1 MKKLATLFAI
11 FTLALALASPAL
23 AQSPT
28 QDAYGGTLG
37 EQVTSPPAQPAPE
50 AQPQEEGAGAPAAET
65 APAETNPASTGTLP
79 FTGFELGIIVLAGI
93 ALAGA
98 GYTLRRTTRKPTA

>member
-37 EQVTSPPAQPAPE
+37 EQVGGGGSAPTSAPAQDTS
-50 AQPQEEGAGAPAAET
+50 G
-65 APAETNPASTGTLP
+65 SLP
-79 FTGFELGIIVLAGI
+79 FTGFEVGIIVLAGI

>member
-37 EQVTSPPAQPAPE
+37 EQVGGGGNGAPAPE
-50 AQPQEEGAGAPAAET
+50 QAPEQAPAET
-65 APAETNPASTGTLP
+65 APAAKETGSLP
-79 FTGFELGIIVLAGI
+79 FTGFEVGIIVLAGI

-98 GYTLRRTTRKPTA
+98 GNTQRRTTRKPTA

>member
-37 EQVTSPPAQPAPE
+37 EQV
-50 AQPQEEGAGAPAAET
+50 GGGGNGAPAPQQAPAET
-65 APAETNPASTGTLP
+65 APAAEQAAGTLP

>member
-37 EQVTSPPAQPAPE
+37 EQVGGGGNGAPAPE
-50 AQPQEEGAGAPAAET
+50 QAPAET
-65 APAETNPASTGTLP
+65 APAAKETGSLP
-79 FTGFELGIIVLAGI
+79 FTGFEVGIIVLAGI